1 MAGSLNK
8 VQIIGRLGQD
18 PEVKYTQNG
27 QAVTSFSM
35 ATDEGYTHDGKKV
48 EKTEWHRIVAWGKIA
63 ETCGNYLSK
72 GSLVYVEGKL
82 QTRQWEDKSGNKH
95 YTTEI
100 IAFTMQFMENKG
112 DNQGQTP
119 PQDSQNKGHNQQ
131 QGGNSTN
138 TSKGTAGMDNTPF

>member
-8 VQIIGRLGQD
+8 CMIIGRLGKD
-18 PEVKYTQNG
+18 PEVKYTKGG
-27 QAVTSFSM
+27 QGVTSFSI
-35 ATDEGYTHDGKKV
+35 ATDEGYTKDGVKT
-48 EKTEWHRIVAWGKIA
+48 EKTEWHRICAWGKLA
-63 ETCGNYLSK
+63 ELCGNYLHK

-82 QTRQWEDKSGNKH
+82 QTRQWEKDGQKM

-100 IAFTMQFMENKG
+100 VIFTMQFLENKG